1 MCACRT
7 ILAVRVSVKGK
18 YFFTKSVRGKLLFQ
32 FFLTDRRTAKIVR
45 QTHKRPFY
53 GHALYAIF
61 NTRSQ
66 ERIVTSFIMSCWEF
80 PCGFLSFFR
89 FTVRLKIVIL
99 WASTW
104 GILSNKNL
112 KSWRSAVKRPLVRLS
127 VKAPWRAE
135 IFRGHTSISDWSK

>member
-1 MCACRT
+1 MYKFNQTAKNFVQLSSFWLPDNKPWLLVFSCQNLLLIC
-7 ILAVRVSVKGK
+7 K
-18 YFFTKSVRGKLLFQ
+18 YD
-32 FFLTDRRTAKIVR
+32 LTDRRTAKIVR
-45 QTHKRPFY
+45 QMHKRPFY

-127 VKAPWRAE
+127 VKA
-135 IFRGHTSISDWSK
+135 TSSSVEF